1 VPSFTISRDV
11 IVCKKLSVKLV
22 AALKLDNV
30 VYSATGDVYIV
41 VLDVLELGDVIA
53 LPSYYYQ
60 IRNLICVRTECLV
73 M

>member
-1 VPSFTISRDV
+1 
-11 IVCKKLSVKLV
+11 V